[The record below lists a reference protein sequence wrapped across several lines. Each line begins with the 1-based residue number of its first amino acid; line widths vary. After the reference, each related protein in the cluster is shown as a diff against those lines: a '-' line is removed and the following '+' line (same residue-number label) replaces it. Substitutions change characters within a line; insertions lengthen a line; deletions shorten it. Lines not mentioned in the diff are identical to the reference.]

1 MAKSSRSKGSS
12 NIGNGVIT
20 PTQIAFIVDRYLH
33 GNRFSKTRSLF
44 RSEASSLLSNSP
56 VRDVLKSYLTLEDI
70 LKDYGH
76 LPRNIPREIFL
87 GIYRGRCSSEYTE
100 GHVPRNIPR
109 KGVPRGDF
117 RQTGAPRNFLG
128 NVFPRNSVG
137 YFRRNSE
144 ERRNSE
150 QLFPRTCFVGMSSE

>member
-33 GNRFSKTRSLF
+33 DNRFSKTRSLF

-70 LKDYGH
+70 LKDYVS
-76 LPRNIPREIFL
+76 LREQKVALDHESVIQSL
-87 GIYRGRCSSEYTE
+87 EPKSMIKI
-100 GHVPRNIPR
+100 HVLN
-109 KGVPRGDF
+109 
-117 RQTGAPRNFLG
+117 
-128 NVFPRNSVG
+128 
-137 YFRRNSE
+137 
-144 ERRNSE
+144 
-150 QLFPRTCFVGMSSE
+150 